1 MSENHS
7 FLSQSNKQAFKNP
20 WVLGLLAGII
30 LVVGVNAAFI
40 ITAFKTSPGLVDK
53 DYYEKGREHEQ
64 NIRKKLAARTQLG
77 WTVDLNLPEKIMINQ
92 PSVFNLNVVDRNGV
106 PLKDAKV
113 MMQAYRP
120 SDSDADFTSEMTTF
134 APGVFQSKI
143 VLPLKGTW
151 ELIVTISE
159 GENTFD
165 LRQRIRV
172 VAS

>member
-53 DYYEKGREHEQ
+53 DYYEKGQDHEQ
-64 NIRKKLAARTQLG
+64 NIRKKLAARSQLG
-77 WTVDLNLPEKIMINQ
+77 WTVNLNLPEIITINQ
-92 PSVFNLNVVDRNGV
+92 PSMFNLNVVDRNGV
-106 PLKDAKV
+106 PLKDAVVK
-113 MMQAYRP
+113 MQAYRP
-120 SDSDADFTSEMTTF
+120 SDSDADFTAEMTTF

-151 ELIVTISE
+151 DLIVVIQA
-159 GENTFD
+159 GEDTFD
-165 LRQRIRV
+165 IRQRIRV
-172 VAS
+172 SAN